1 LSDRG
6 FLPMHPRMVSRRSQ
20 ILRWALVALFV
31 GLFVW
36 YRIADP
42 GMPEPVAT
50 AKPRAA
56 VEQRTVPAAQQRQ
69 AKALVELAED
79 GAPLRRQRAGLREYL
94 RDSGV
99 SASSIRTVLE
109 HTKDGLALWPGK
121 DGARTRLG
129 GDPVLPAGAAWP
141 GDPTG
146 LPFRFV
152 GAVDFAEL
160 PHMEPLPRAGTLA
173 LFWAFN
179 WGEGGGAKMD
189 YVAATRAYFI
199 PPGTPTSSPTAPAAT
214 FPVTYKPLR
223 ATRVPIAG
231 DPNLVADELEGSA
244 DAERVFAA
252 MNEVR
257 GRGIYP
263 HHLLGTPIEVQ
274 GPVLAGMPAFFDPK
288 HDNVSAASRERYSA
302 AERKSADEWTLL
314 AQIEGQDDLVI
325 ADGGALYF
333 VIPRK
338 DLEARRFDR
347 VIGIMDSH

>member
-1 LSDRG
+1 
-6 FLPMHPRMVSRRSQ
+6 MVSRKGL

-36 YRIADP
+36 YRIEDP
-42 GMPEPVAT
+42 GMPEPRSGPT
-50 AKPRAA
+50 PRAA
-56 VEQRTVPAAQQRQ
+56 VEQRAVPAAQQRQ

-79 GAPLRRQRAGLREYL
+79 GAPLRSQRAGLRDYL
-94 RDSGV
+94 RDSDV
-99 SASSIRTVLE
+99 SSSSIRTVLE

-121 DGARTRLG
+121 AGARTRIG

-141 GDPTG
+141 GNATG

-152 GAVDFAEL
+152 GAFDFAEL

-173 LFWAFN
+173 LYWDFN

-189 YVAATRAYFI
+189 FVAATRAYFI

-223 ATRVPIAG
+223 ATKVAIAG

-252 MNEVR
+252 MNELR

-263 HHLLGTPIEVQ
+263 HHLLGAPIEVQ

-288 HDNVSAASRERYSA
+288 HENVSDASREVYTA
-302 AERKSADEWTLL
+302 AERKSADEWMLL
-314 AQIEGQDDLVI
+314 AQIEEQDDFVI
-325 ADGGALYF
+325 ADGGVLYF
-333 VIPRK
+333 VILRK